1 MQAVRVGV
9 RLLSNLLAVVRV
21 SSPLR
26 ESFSMMMLTMRNAT
40 HTICEIQRFG
50 ILYV

>member
-9 RLLSNLLAVVRV
+9 RLLSNLPAVVRV

-26 ESFSMMMLTMRNAT
+26 ESFSMMLTMRNAT